1 MGYKVSVFC
10 VGKAH
15 LSEYNGAILGYE
27 KRLKGKCTINWIY
40 CKNDRELIKKLAKK
54 EYICFD
60 VLGKAYSS
68 KQFSKLFEHELS
80 LNFVIGGAE
89 GIPEQIKENSTM
101 LISFSKFTFPH
112 QMIRLMVSEQ
122 IYRSLEILKGSNY
135 DK

>member
-1 MGYKVSVFC
+1 MGYKVTIFC

-15 LSEYNGAILGYE
+15 LSEYNSAILGYE
-27 KRLKGKCTINWIY
+27 KRLKGKCAISWIF
-40 CKNDRELIKKLAKK
+40 CKNDKELAKK
-54 EYICFD
+54 LVKKKYYCFD
-60 VLGKAYSS
+60 VLGKSYSS
-68 KQFSKLFEHELS
+68 KQFSKLFESDLT
-80 LNFVIGGAE
+80 LNFIIGGAY
-89 GIPEQIKENSTM
+89 GIPEEIREKAIA